1 MLLSS
6 LIMVSQSQKCLP
18 SVMSERA
25 ATSLHSLVTHSPPSP
40 SQVTSGFKAKSMAAA
55 LPPPFLEPLFS
66 ISLMEE
72 SELRQLVLEILH
84 NIIDR
89 HDNRAKLRGIRYL
102 QVRGPGSGE
111 RRL

>member
-6 LIMVSQSQKCLP
+6 LIMVSPSQRFLP
-18 SVMSERA
+18 AAMPERA
-25 ATSLHSLVTHSPPSP
+25 ATSLPSLVTHSPPP
-40 SQVTSGFKAKSMAAA
+40 RSQVTSGFKAKSMAAA

-102 QVRGPGSGE
+102 QIGGPGSGG
-111 RRL
+111 RSL